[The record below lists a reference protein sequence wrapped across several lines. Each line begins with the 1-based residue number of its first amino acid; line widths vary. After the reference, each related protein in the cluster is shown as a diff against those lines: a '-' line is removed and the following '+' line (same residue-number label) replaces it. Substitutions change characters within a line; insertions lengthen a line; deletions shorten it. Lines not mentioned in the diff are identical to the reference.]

1 MNLKLENLT
10 DEELANLSKNLN
22 DEALEILMKR
32 YKALLSKIVRGYF
45 LLGASKDD
53 VMQEAYIGLYKAVLS
68 YDKVKNASFKTFAM
82 LCVRRNILSAIKKSN
97 SQKNKLLNESV
108 SLTDLKNDEDEE
120 SVLFLPSFFTMT
132 DETIIQNEKFEEV
145 KSLIIKK
152 LSRLELE
159 ILKYYLKGYSY
170 SDMAKKLTI
179 TTKTVDNALSRIK
192 SKLQFLIK

>member
-132 DETIIQNEKFEEV
+132 DEAIIQNEKFEEV